1 MDKSTFF
8 TLKYE
13 GSALQGHEMDVK
25 ELSPALFALGEA
37 VEEANRVLNG
47 SRTKVVLNV
56 RAFKDGSL
64 GVDLNLVQDFATQ
77 ALDLF
82 NNQSVAG
89 ALNLLQ
95 ILVYGGT
102 GITGLV
108 KVIKW
113 LKNRKITNLVKLTSG
128 NVRIELEDNDTLEI
142 DSKTAKLLPVVKIR
156 RSLEAVVYKPLAR
169 DGVEEVS
176 FSSDSEMAETIS
188 KGESRYFLSPELEEK
203 LIDEQEYEISLQIIS
218 AVFQENNK
226 WRFSDGNTNFWAE
239 VQDEDFLKRVQT
251 NNEAFAKD
259 DILRVRIIRKQFE
272 TLEGLKTEFYV
283 KKVLNH
289 HSALQN
295 YQLPLSEDIEDD
307 KK

>member
-1 MDKSTFF
+1 MEKSTFF
-8 TLKYE
+8 TLKYD
-13 GSALQGHEMDVK
+13 GFALQNHEMDVK

-82 NNQSVAG
+82 NNKDVAG
-89 ALNLLQ
+89 ALNLLEV
-95 ILVYGGT
+95 LVYGGT

-108 KVIKW
+108 KLIKW
-113 LKNRKITNLVKLTSG
+113 LKNRKITNVIKLTSG
-128 NVRIELEDNDTLEI
+128 NIRIELEDDDTLEI
-142 DSKTAKLLPVVKIR
+142 DNKTAKLLPVVKIR
-156 RSLEAVVYKPLAR
+156 RSLEAVIYKPLAR
-169 DGVEEVS
+169 DGIEEIS
-176 FSSDSEMAETIS
+176 FNSDSEMIETIS
-188 KGESRYFLSPELEEK
+188 KDESRYFISPELQEK

-239 VQDEDFLKRVQT
+239 VQDGDFLRRVQS

-259 DILRVRIIRKQFE
+259 DILRVKIIRKQFE
-272 TLEGLKTEFYV
+272 TLEGLKTEFYI
-283 KKVLNH
+283 KKVLDH

-295 YQLPLSEDIEDD
+295 YQLPLSEA
-307 KK
+307 